1 MPGLASLPSLASPSL
16 AARSYRAGFLVIVAA
31 GALLAGCANHKKA
44 TPSLSYQERPAET
57 LYAYGA
63 KRLDT
68 GNWGEAV
75 QYFDEVERQHPYSEW
90 ARRSILMEAYAHY
103 RADQYEDAISTAD
116 RFIQLYP
123 GNPST
128 GYAYY
133 LKAQCLFEQ
142 IVDVG
147 RDQGTTEAA
156 LAALR
161 DVQRRYPDT
170 QFAVDAK
177 LKIELVYD
185 QLAGKEMAVGRYY
198 LRSGQPLSAAGRFR
212 TVIDKYQTTSHTPE
226 ALYRLVEADLTL
238 GLRDEAVHNG
248 AVLGFNFPGDRWYGE
263 AYKLLNSKGLKP
275 FTPPAERPKIGTGS
289 DFTRLGKP
297 F

>member
-1 MPGLASLPSLASPSL
+1 MRRNPLSFPV
-16 AARSYRAGFLVIVAA
+16 AARRAAVNALIVVGLVAA
-31 GALLAGCANHKKA
+31 SGLAGCAGHKKPA
-44 TPSLSYQERPAET
+44 TTLSYQERPAEV
-57 LYAYGA
+57 LYAVGA
-63 KRLDT
+63 KRLDA
-68 GNWGEAV
+68 GAWGEAT

-90 ARRSILMEAYAHY
+90 SRRSILMEAYAHY
-103 RADQYEDAISTAD
+103 RADQYEDAIATAD

-128 GYAYY
+128 PYAYY

-161 DVQRRYPDT
+161 DVQKRFPNT
-170 QFAVDAK
+170 QYAVDAK

-198 LRSGQPLSAAGRFR
+198 LRNGEPLSAIGRFR
-212 TVIDKYQTTSHTPE
+212 TVIDRYQTTSHTPE
-226 ALYRLVEADLTL
+226 ALYRLVEADMTL
-238 GLRDEAVHNG
+238 GLHDEAVKN
-248 AVLGFNFPGDRWYGE
+248 ASVLGFNFPGERWYAE
-263 AYKLLNSKGLKP
+263 AYKLLHAKGLKP
-275 FTPPAERPKIGTGS
+275 FQPPVSRPTNGLGS
-289 DFTRLGKP
+289 EFTRLGRGS
-297 F
+297 